1 MNNDRLSHGLWEATS
16 SPLPDAGR
24 LEGDINAEVVIV
36 GGGFTGCA
44 AALHLAE
51 SGRATVLLE
60 GDEIGF
66 GGSGR
71 NVGLVNAGLWVMP
84 DELPRRL
91 GTRRGE
97 QLLKQLGDAPSL
109 VFDLVQRYSIDC
121 EATTAGTL
129 HCAAGQSGLE
139 ELAERA
145 RQWQQ
150 LGAPIELLDAAETR
164 HKLGTDA
171 YSGSLLDRRAGTIQ
185 PLAYVR
191 GLARAATELGSR
203 LFVRSPVSGFNRKG
217 ASWNVQTAGGSVT
230 APWVI
235 IATDA
240 YSELA
245 TARIRREQILLPYFN
260 LATRPLNSSQLSK
273 ILPQR
278 QGAWDTKKILSSFR
292 LDNGGRLIFG
302 SVGALRGTG
311 KPIHV
316 GWAYR
321 ELSRLFPELGD
332 VEFEHQWYGQ
342 IGMTS
347 DALPRFHCL
356 DRNMISISGFNGR
369 GIAPG
374 TTFGRDLAQVVTG
387 ALGVDELALPA
398 TEVKIASLRPVK
410 STLYEIGAQA
420 AHFLGSRR

>member
-1 MNNDRLSHGLWEATS
+1 
-16 SPLPDAGR
+16 
-24 LEGDINAEVVIV
+24 
-36 GGGFTGCA
+36 
-44 AALHLAE
+44 
-51 SGRATVLLE
+51 
-60 GDEIGF
+60 
-66 GGSGR
+66 
-71 NVGLVNAGLWVMP
+71 MP

-91 GTRRGE
+91 GARRSE

-109 VFDLVQRYSIDC
+109 VFDLVQRYAIDC

-129 HCAAGQSGLE
+129 HCAAGQSGLA

-191 GLARAATELGSR
+191 GLARAATELGSQM
-203 LFVRSPVSGFNRKG
+203 FVRSPVLGFNKKG
-217 ASWNVQTAGGSVT
+217 DSWNVQTAGGSVT

-240 YSELA
+240 YSKSA
-245 TARIRREQILLPYFN
+245 TARIRREQVLLPYFN

-273 ILPQR
+273 ILPGR
-278 QGAWDTKKILSSFR
+278 QGAWDTKKTLSSFR

-316 GWAYR
+316 GWGHR
-321 ELSRLFPELGD
+321 EVSRLFPELDD

-347 DALPRFHCL
+347 DALARFL

-369 GIAPG
+369 GIASG
-374 TTFGRDLAQVVTG
+374 TMFGRDLAQVVTG
-387 ALGVDELALPA
+387 ALGIEELALPA
-398 TEVKIASLRPVK
+398 TKVKINSLRPVK
-410 STLYEIGAQA
+410 FAFYEIGAQA